1 MEVTLY
7 MVFCTCGSPSRHQ
20 VRLYLLMI
28 NDLDA
33 NGISLWKYADDL
45 TITEVVPK
53 GLTSDM
59 QTTVNSIHS
68 QSVNLKFTM
77 NEDKCKEMKIQFSS
91 AERHFSPLTINNKEL
106 DLVSQVKVLGIII
119 SNDLK
124 WNCHV
129 D

>member
-1 MEVTLY
+1 

-33 NGISLWKYADDL
+33 NGVSLWEYVDDL

-91 AERHFSPLTINNKEL
+91 AERHFSPLPINNKEL

>member
-1 MEVTLY
+1 MGDQFPY
-7 MVFCTCGSPSRHQ
+7 RSPTESEIERWKLLCIWSSVPAGVPQ
-20 VRLYLLMI
+20 GTKLGPWLYLLMI

-33 NGISLWKYADDL
+33 NGVSLWEYVDDL

-77 NEDKCKEMKIQFSS
+77 NEDKQNVTLARC
-91 AERHFSPLTINNKEL
+91 P
-106 DLVSQVKVLGIII
+106 
-119 SNDLK
+119 
-124 WNCHV
+124 
-129 D
+129 